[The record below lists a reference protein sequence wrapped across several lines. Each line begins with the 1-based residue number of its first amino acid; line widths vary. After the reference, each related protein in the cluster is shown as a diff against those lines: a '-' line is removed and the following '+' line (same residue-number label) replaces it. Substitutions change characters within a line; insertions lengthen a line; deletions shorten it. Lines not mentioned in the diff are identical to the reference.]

1 MYHWHDAD
9 RDNLKQIGSI
19 GLFYEV
25 KLKVAELAGLEDR
38 VIRVSA
44 NLG

>member
-1 MYHWHDAD
+1 MYRDAD
-9 RDNLKQIGSI
+9 RDEQIGSV